1 MVIVVASIAFVPS
14 DAALGL
20 NPAFCGKGVGGIS
33 APAAGGRQQALAAK
47 PDPYRV
53 VATFYYKD
61 RKQRQDTR
69 VMRLG
74 TSAWGFTHIRAG
86 RRWSTVDT
94 YVIVGC
100 VLTYGDP
107 VGRPQGHSYTF
118 QYRFPREA
126 PDQDL
131 AGREYQ
137 VIYETSGA
145 PKGVITAYESG
156 VLG

>member
-1 MVIVVASIAFVPS
+1 VVSTTFVPS

-20 NPAFCGKGVGGIS
+20 NPAFCGKGVGVIS
-33 APAAGGRQQALAAK
+33 APAVEGRQQALAAK

-53 VATFYYKD
+53 VATYYYKD
-61 RKQRQDTR
+61 RKQPQDTR

-74 TSAWGFTHIRAG
+74 TSAWGFTHIRA
-86 RRWSTVDT
+86 RRGWSTVDT

-100 VLTYGDP
+100 VLTYGKP
-107 VGRPQGHSYTF
+107 VGRQGHSYTF
-118 QYRFPREA
+118 QYRFPREV

-145 PKGVITAYESG
+145 PKGVITAYDSG